1 MKLIP
6 KPKKIE
12 ILEGI
17 FECILIEKVNYSAF
31 LDNRILKELK
41 KINVCIKQTESL
53 DAPLLFEKDQS
64 LACEE
69 YKILIKNKQI
79 KVTKIKIT
87 STRRNLNMICFLDD
101 GKLMKKPRSYALD
114 VFLKLMRSSTKKIS
128 IAIRAMNEKI
138 AMTKSMFYSPF
149 FAIEV

>member
-41 KINVCIKQTESL
+41 KINVCIKQTETL
-53 DAPLLFEKDQS
+53 DEPAAAVSQ
-64 LACEE
+64 
-69 YKILIKNKQI
+69 
-79 KVTKIKIT
+79 
-87 STRRNLNMICFLDD
+87 
-101 GKLMKKPRSYALD
+101 
-114 VFLKLMRSSTKKIS
+114 
-128 IAIRAMNEKI
+128 
-138 AMTKSMFYSPF
+138 
-149 FAIEV
+149 

>member
-12 ILEGI
+12 ILDGI
-17 FECILIEKVNYSAF
+17 FECVLIETVNFSAF

-69 YKILIKNKQI
+69 YKPLSQ
-79 KVTKIKIT
+79 
-87 STRRNLNMICFLDD
+87 
-101 GKLMKKPRSYALD
+101 A
-114 VFLKLMRSSTKKIS
+114 
-128 IAIRAMNEKI
+128 A
-138 AMTKSMFYSPF
+138 
-149 FAIEV
+149 